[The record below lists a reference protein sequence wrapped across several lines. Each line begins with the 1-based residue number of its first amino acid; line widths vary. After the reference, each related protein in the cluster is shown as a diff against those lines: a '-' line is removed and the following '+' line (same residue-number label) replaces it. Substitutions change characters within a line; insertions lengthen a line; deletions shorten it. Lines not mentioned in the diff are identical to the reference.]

1 MSKVAVLGAG
11 SWGTALAIQLARSDL
26 DVFLWGHLESEIAQ
40 IQQSRENA
48 HYLPGINLPDNL
60 QAYSDLQ
67 VCVKDAEE
75 VLIVVPSHAF
85 SSVVRQLKPLVSE
98 NTRIS
103 WASKGLSPENNAL
116 LSDVCRNILGPQ
128 QSLAVVSGPTFAM
141 EVARG
146 LPTAIVIASEQE
158 KHAEKLASYL
168 QNGAFRPYTSNDVI
182 GVQVGGAAKN
192 VMAIAAGISDGLGY
206 GANSRAALISRGLAE
221 ISRFGLALG
230 GQAET
235 FMGLAGLGDLVL
247 TCTDDQSRNRR
258 LGLALAGGK
267 SIEQAREEIGQ
278 EVEGIGTTREVFLK
292 AKEIGVEMPITDQA
306 YKVLYENM
314 PPEKAV
320 QSLLSRQVKAENN

>member
-1 MSKVAVLGAG
+1 MSKIAVLGAG

-26 DVFLWGHLESEIAQ
+26 DVFLWGHLESEVSQ
-40 IQQSRENA
+40 IQEKRENSY
-48 HYLPGINLPDNL
+48 YLPGIQLPENL
-60 QAYSDLQ
+60 QAFSDLNT
-67 VCVKDAEE
+67 CVKDADE

-85 SSVVRQLKPLVSE
+85 ATVVKQLKPLINE
-98 NTRIS
+98 NTPVS
-103 WASKGLSPENNAL
+103 WASKGLSPDNNAL
-116 LSDVCRNILGPQ
+116 LSDVCRQILGAK

-158 KHAEKLASYL
+158 AHAERLASYL
-168 QNGAFRPYTSNDVI
+168 QNGAFRPYTSNDII

-192 VMAIAAGISDGLGY
+192 IMAIAAGISDGLGY

-221 ISRFGLALG
+221 ISRFGHALG

-258 LGLALAGGK
+258 LGLALASGK
-267 SIEQAREEIGQ
+267 SIEQARQEIGQ
-278 EVEGIGTTREVFLK
+278 EIEGIGTTREVYLK
-292 AKEIGVEMPITDQA
+292 AREIGVEMPITDQA
-306 YKVLYENM
+306 YRVLYENL
-314 PPEKAV
+314 PPEDAV
-320 QSLLSRQVKAENN
+320 QSLLSRQVKAEIH